1 MGVRNII
8 EIDEDRCTGCGLCI
22 TACAEGA
29 LALVDG
35 KARLISDI
43 YCDGLG
49 ACLSDCPEGAITV
62 ITREADPF
70 DEEAVNRHLKTKG
83 DESAAH
89 DSRHHHPHNHK
100 DILAC
105 GCPGSTAM
113 DLTGRRPVRSAGV
126 TAMGDIPST
135 LCHWPVKLKLVGPA
149 APFLRDRELVLLA
162 DCAAAAYPDLH
173 RRVLDGRAVV
183 MGCPKLDDQADD
195 LQRLTEI
202 LKEAE
207 PTLLSVVYMEVPC
220 CHGYL
225 RLAWEAI
232 ARSGVN
238 ITLRAVMIGR
248 GGDILKEEIVLDH
261 AGKRVEAAR

>member
-29 LALVDG
+29 LAMVDG
-35 KARLISDI
+35 KARLISDT

-49 ACLSDCPEGAITV
+49 ECLSDCPEGAIT
-62 ITREADPF
+62 IISREADPF
-70 DEEAVNRHLKTKG
+70 DEEEVRRHLEAKG
-83 DESAAH
+83 DESSDH
-89 DSRHHHPHNHK
+89 SHNRHHE
-100 DILAC
+100 DVLAC
-105 GCPGSTAM
+105 GCPGSAAM
-113 DLTGRRPVRSAGV
+113 DLSEHRPGKPTGI

-135 LCHWPVKLKLVGPA
+135 LSHWPVKLKLAGPS

-173 RRVLDGRAVV
+173 RRILDGRAVV
-183 MGCPKLDDQADD
+183 MGCPKFDDPADD
-195 LQRLTEI
+195 LERLTAI
-202 LKEAE
+202 LKKAA

-225 RLAWEAI
+225 RLAREAI
-232 ARSGVN
+232 ARSGED
-238 ITLRAVMIGR
+238 IPLRAVMIGR
-248 GGDILKEEIVLDH
+248 GGDILKEEMISDSV
-261 AGKRVEAAR
+261 AWRTEAVR

>member
-8 EIDEDRCTGCGLCI
+8 EIDEELCTGCGLCI

-35 KARLISDI
+35 KARLISET

-49 ACLSDCPEGAITV
+49 ACLSDCPEGAITIV
-62 ITREADPF
+62 SRDADAF
-70 DEEAVNRHLKTKG
+70 DEEAVKRHLGMKG
-83 DESAAH
+83 DESDNH
-89 DSRHHHPHNHK
+89 DRRHHHE
-100 DILAC
+100 DALAC
-105 GCPGSTAM
+105 GCPGTASI
-113 DLTGRRPVRSAGV
+113 DLSGRRSENADGV
-126 TAMGDIPST
+126 AATGDIPST
-135 LCHWPVKLKLVGPA
+135 LTHWPVKLKLVGPA

-183 MGCPKLDDQADD
+183 MGCPKFDDPAGD
-195 LQRLTEI
+195 LERLTEI
-202 LKEAE
+202 LKEAD

-225 RLAWEAI
+225 RLAWGAI
-232 ARSGVN
+232 ARSEAN
-238 ITLRAVMIGR
+238 IPLRAVMIGR
-248 GGDILKEEIVLDH
+248 AGDILKEEMVPDP

>member
-83 DESAAH
+83 DESADHGHRH
-89 DSRHHHPHNHK
+89 DQHHENT
-100 DILAC
+100 LAC

-113 DLTGRRPVRSAGV
+113 DLSGRRPVRAAGV

-135 LCHWPVKLKLVGPA
+135 LGHWPIKLKLVGPA
-149 APFLRDRELVLLA
+149 APFLKGRELVLLA

-183 MGCPKLDDQADD
+183 MGCPKFDDQADD

-225 RLAWEAI
+225 RLASEAI

-238 ITLRAVMIGR
+238 IPLRAVMIGR
-248 GGDILKEEIVLDH
+248 GGDILKEGMVLDPS
-261 AGKRVEAAR
+261 GKRVEAAR